1 MDYFIEAR
9 IDPMGLGDFCV
20 SVCTFAATD
29 SVAGPKARTTA
40 NSHGAIAAT
49 STQDRLVSR
58 VIEAIKARGDNVAD
72 VKIDRG
78 SLAGVP
84 SNGVF

>member
-9 IDPMGLGDFCV
+9 IDPTGLGDFCV

-29 SVAGPKARTTA
+29 SCAGPTARTTA
-40 NSHGAIAAT
+40 NSRGAIAAT
-49 STQDRLVSR
+49 STQERLVTR
-58 VIEAIKARGDNVAD
+58 VIEAIVARGDRVAD

-78 SLAGVP
+78 NLVGAPCG
-84 SNGVF
+84 GVF